1 MIHQIALRNYT
12 MSQQSNHLASETSP
26 YLLQHADNPV
36 DWHPWNEESLRL
48 AKEQGKPILLSIG
61 YSACHWCHVMAHE
74 SFENEDTAALMNELF
89 INIKVDREERPDL
102 DKLYQTA
109 HSMITQRNGGWP
121 LTMFL
126 SPDDQLPFFGGTY
139 FPDQPR
145 HGLPAF
151 RDLLKNVASYF
162 QQRPEEIQQH
172 KHQLSQAFEQIYQGE
187 RQDGELSSAPLDA
200 ARMELEQSFDPYD
213 GGLGQ
218 APKFPHVGAMERL
231 LRHWGATR
239 LYSDEDK
246 RALHMVRFTLERMSD
261 GGIFDQLGG
270 GFCRYSVDGQW
281 MIPHFEKMLY
291 DNGPL
296 LGLLSELAVATGD
309 ELFYRTATE
318 TANWVMREMQSPK
331 GGYYSALDADSE
343 GEEGKFYA
351 WTQKEVSG
359 ALGNEIFPLFATRF
373 GMDRPAN
380 FEGKWHLHTFV
391 KFKKLADKYSM
402 PEEEIR
408 QQIDQARKQL
418 FKLREQ
424 RVHPGR
430 DDKILTSWN
439 GLMIKGML
447 QAARHLDAPE
457 YARSALLAL
466 DFIHKTLW
474 KDNRLLATY
483 KDGRAHLN
491 AYLDDYAFLIDA
503 LIESLQWQ
511 WSSQHLAWA
520 EQLADILLQHFQAPQ
535 GGFFFTSDD
544 HEQLIERPR
553 SFGDEAMP
561 SGNAI
566 ATRALLQLGYLLGE
580 TRYLKAAED
589 SLKAGLNNMQQAP
602 GAHNSLISALEEQLY
617 PPKLLILRGE
627 EEAIKEIKAQADT
640 AYTPRLI
647 CLAIPDTVTDLPEG
661 IQEKKPEG
669 DCIGYL
675 CEGLSCSSAMNNK
688 QDILA
693 LIAEHCILG

>member
-1 MIHQIALRNYT
+1 MT
-12 MSQQSNHLASETSP
+12 QQSNHLANETSP

-48 AKEQGKPILLSIG
+48 AEEQGKPILLSIG

-109 HSMITQRNGGWP
+109 HAMLTQRNGGWP

-151 RDLLKNVASYF
+151 RELLQNVASYF
-162 QQRPEEIQQH
+162 QQHPEEIQKH
-172 KHQLSQAFEQIYQGE
+172 KHQLSQAFGQIYQDE
-187 RQDGELSSAPLDA
+187 PQDGELNSAPLDA
-200 ARMELEQSFDPYD
+200 ARMELEQSFDPID

-231 LRHWGATR
+231 LRHWAVTR
-239 LYSDEDK
+239 LYSEEDK
-246 RALHMVRFTLERMSD
+246 RALHMVRYTLERMSE

-309 ELFYRTATE
+309 ELFNRTAME
-318 TANWVMREMQSPK
+318 TADWVMREMQSPE

-351 WTQKEVSG
+351 WTQKEVS
-359 ALGNEIFPLFATRF
+359 ATLGDEVFPLFAARY
-373 GMDRPAN
+373 GMDHAAN
-380 FEGKWHLHTFV
+380 FEGKWHLHVIATFE
-391 KFKKLADKYSM
+391 KLAERFSISDDA
-402 PEEEIR
+402 IR
-408 QQIDQARKQL
+408 QHIDQARAQL
-418 FKLREQ
+418 FKVREQ
-424 RVHPGR
+424 RIHPGR

-439 GLMIKGML
+439 ALMIKGML
-447 QAARHLDAPE
+447 QAARHLDRPE
-457 YARSALLAL
+457 YADSALAAL

-474 KDNRLLATY
+474 KDHRLLATY

-491 AYLDDYAFLIDA
+491 AYLDDYALLIDA

-511 WSSQHLAWA
+511 WNSPHLAWA
-520 EQLADILLQHFQAPQ
+520 QQLADVLLEHFQSPQ

-566 ATRALLQLGYLLGE
+566 ATRALLRLGYLLGE
-580 TRYLKAAED
+580 TRYLDVAEKN
-589 SLKAGLNNMQQAP
+589 LKAGLNHMQQAP
-602 GAHNSLISALEEQLY
+602 GAHNSLITALEEQLY
-617 PPKLLILRGE
+617 PPMILILRGKE
-627 EEAIKEIKAQADT
+627 ETLKEIKLQADE

-647 CLAIPDTVTDLPEG
+647 CLVIPDTQNDLPEG
-661 IQEKKPEG
+661 IQDKKPEG
-669 DCIGYL
+669 ECIGYL
-675 CEGLSCSSAMNNK
+675 CEGLNCSPPMKNREDIVALMK
-688 QDILA
+688 EHRIQD
-693 LIAEHCILG
+693 

>member
-1 MIHQIALRNYT
+1 
-12 MSQQSNHLASETSP
+12 MSRPTNHLANETSP

-36 DWHPWNEESLRL
+36 DWYPWNEESLKL
-48 AKEQGKPILLSIG
+48 AREQGKPILLSIG

-109 HSMITQRNGGWP
+109 HAMITQRNGGWP

-151 RDLLKNVASYF
+151 RELLKNVASYF
-162 QQRPEEIQQH
+162 QHRPEEIQQH
-172 KHQLSQAFEQIYQGE
+172 KHQLSRAFGQIYQGE
-187 RQDGELSSAPLDA
+187 HQDGELNSAPLDA
-200 ARMELEQSFDPYD
+200 ARMELEQSFDPID

-231 LRHWGATR
+231 LRHWGATK
-239 LYSDEDK
+239 LYSEEDR
-246 RALHMVRFTLERMSD
+246 RAQHMVRFTLERMSE
-261 GGIFDQLGG
+261 GGVFDQLGG

-309 ELFYRTATE
+309 ELFQRTARE
-318 TANWVMREMQSPK
+318 TGNWITREMQSPE

-351 WTQKEVSG
+351 WSRQEVSE
-359 ALGNEIFPLFATRF
+359 ALGYEAFPLFAARF
-373 GMDRPAN
+373 GLDRAAN
-380 FEGKWHLHTFV
+380 FEGLWHLHSYV
-391 KFKKLADKYSM
+391 KFEKLADKYSM
-402 PEEEIR
+402 PEEEVR

-418 FKLREQ
+418 FELREQ

-439 GLMIKGML
+439 ALMIKGML
-447 QAARHLDAPE
+447 QAARHLGEPD
-457 YARSALLAL
+457 YAESALAAL
-466 DFIHKTLW
+466 DFINQTLW
-474 KDNRLLATY
+474 KDHRLLATY

-503 LIESLQWQ
+503 LLESLQWQ
-511 WSSQHLAWA
+511 WNNQHLAWA
-520 EQLADILLQHFQAPQ
+520 QQLAEVLLKHFQSPQ
-535 GGFFFTSDD
+535 GGFYFTSDD

-553 SFGDEAMP
+553 SFADESMP

-566 ATRALLQLGYLLGE
+566 ATRALLRLGYLLGE
-580 TRYLKAAED
+580 TRYLDAAEK
-589 SLKAGLNNMQQAP
+589 SLKAGFNHMQQAP
-602 GAHNSLISALEEQLY
+602 SAHNSLINALEEQLY
-617 PPKLLILRGE
+617 PAKILLLRGRQDSLK
-627 EEAIKEIKAQADT
+627 AIKTEYDRGYA
-640 AYTPRLI
+640 PRLLCFI
-647 CLAIPDTVTDLPEG
+647 IPDTVEELPSG
-661 IQEKKPEG
+661 LADKKTHNELTA
-669 DCIGYL
+669 YL
-675 CEGLSCSSAMNNK
+675 CEGLSCQPPIFELPEISS
-688 QDILA
+688 
-693 LIAEHCILG
+693 LIRDNTIKV